1 MKKIAIVL
9 LAFLIGVC
17 CIGFV
22 SCNVKQETPVKPSES
37 QSIEESSS
45 DRQSENDQSSAG
57 QNGNQSSSQRKP
69 VDPVT
74 DGGAFDGGKYD

>member
-1 MKKIAIVL
+1 MKKTAIVL

-22 SCNVKQETPVKPSES
+22 SCNDKQNVPEKPSVS
-37 QSIEESSS
+37 QSIEERGS
-45 DRQSENDQSSAG
+45 DQRSENDQSSAD

-74 DGGAFDGGKYD
+74 DGGGFNGGEYN